1 MLSCQTNLEELIAK
15 HAGLELQSA
24 AVVSQV
30 VELQSTLEETSA
42 AKAHLEQTSKA
53 SKAELENVKTKLGW
67 LKARLAYA
75 EWSSGSGITSPY
87 GIATI
92 VLVIVLVIVTIAC
105 AVKLEQAHAA
115 KAEVE
120 ETSRAELEDVKAKL
134 EQASAAPLD
143 FPVETIVQEDRKVI
157 AIQCPGVTIHDFRV
171 EYDGLCQ
178 GEIQIDRKEAL
189 GVQPVQWTWKINF
202 DSYHE
207 FLLDEIRPGFAVWTL
222 WTFHFCFLSL
232 SLYRL

>member
-92 VLVIVLVIVTIAC
+92 VLVIVTIAC

-120 ETSRAELEDVKAKL
+120 ETSRAELEDAKAKL
-134 EQASAAPLD
+134 EQTSAAPLD

-171 EYDGLCQ
+171 EYDCLCQ

-189 GVQPVQWTWKINF
+189 GVQPVQWTRKINF

-207 FLLDEIRPGFAVWTL
+207 CLLDEIRPGFAVWT
-222 WTFHFCFLSL
+222 FHFCFLSL
-232 SLYRL
+232 SL